1 MSLASS
7 RYSQLSAY
15 AGLTALVSTRIYPNR
30 APQDATLPYVV
41 YFRVGGSREQAFTN
55 AVGATG
61 VRMQF
66 SAFAAAYI
74 DADAVRA
81 QVRAAL
87 LAYVTSGGVTV
98 HEVALE
104 SDLDQYENDTFLHH
118 CLTEAVLLVGGD
130 L

>member
-7 RYSQLSAY
+7 LYSQLSGY

-41 YFRVGGSREQAFTN
+41 YFRVSGSREQAFTN

-66 SAFAAAYI
+66 SCFATTYI

-87 LAYVTSGGVTV
+87 LAYTSSGGVTV
-98 HEVALE
+98 HEVALD